1 MGANPIPL
9 YWQGQ
14 LQADSIQRFI
24 LPGTMGLFIQSIVIN
39 VDNGDIQITNVNF
52 VKKRGFRQFD
62 GTVNI
67 VEAGY
72 MTVQNMLPFDFY
84 RGIILNEDIGM
95 TMFDNSG
102 VDTDFSI
109 SLIPARR
116 GEFPFVGKAK
126 DAPLA
131 PVVIPPPERGPLPV

>member
-9 YWQGQ
+9 CWQGQ
-14 LQADSIQRFI
+14 LQADQIQRFI
-24 LPGTMGLFIQSIVIN
+24 LPGTMGLFIQAIVIS
-39 VDNGDIQITNVNF
+39 VDNGDIQITDINF

-102 VDTDFSI
+102 VNTDFSI
-109 SLIPARR
+109 ILIPARR
-116 GEFPFVGKAK
+116 DAFPFVGKATRV
-126 DAPLA
+126 PLT
-131 PVVIPPPERGPLPV
+131 PVAIPPPERGPLPA